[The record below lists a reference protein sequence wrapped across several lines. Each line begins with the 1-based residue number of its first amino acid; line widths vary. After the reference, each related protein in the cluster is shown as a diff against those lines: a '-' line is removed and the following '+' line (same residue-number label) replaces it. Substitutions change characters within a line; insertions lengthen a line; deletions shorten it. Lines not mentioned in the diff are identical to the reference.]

1 MSVPT
6 GKWPINCV
14 NINIFLHG
22 LGAFR
27 LVLVAF
33 RILQAFPPKK
43 KKIII
48 KKGVTKSLTAAIKI
62 LNLAHKSLVLRDM
75 AKRSWSAPSWRAT
88 YVLACQHIQGA
99 AGSAKSKHH

>member
-1 MSVPT
+1 MAFALCS
-6 GKWPINCV
+6 
-14 NINIFLHG
+14 LHF
-22 LGAFR
+22 AFCR
-27 LVLVAF
+27 RF
-33 RILQAFPPKK
+33 HQKK
-43 KKIII
+43 KK
-48 KKGVTKSLTAAIKI
+48 KGGTKSLTAAIKI